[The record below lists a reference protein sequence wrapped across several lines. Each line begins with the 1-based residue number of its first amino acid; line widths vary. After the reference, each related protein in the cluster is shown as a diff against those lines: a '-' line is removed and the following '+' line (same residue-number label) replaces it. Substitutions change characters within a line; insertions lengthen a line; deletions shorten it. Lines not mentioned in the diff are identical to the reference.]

1 MATSNIMV
9 DGDVGGA
16 GVAFLSQAKNLPALK
31 KLREKRSERARAL
44 LKRFRGIAKENY
56 TAI

>member
-1 MATSNIMV
+1 MV

-44 LKRFRGIAKENY
+44 LKRFRGIAKEIIGRFSVN
-56 TAI
+56 